1 MFTARQASR
10 AATPSPVIPS
20 GSTAVTSAVASTAT
34 ASDFTMASA
43 STADS
48 GAGAAALVGAG
59 VGASAGVGAGGASG
73 GRGGA
78 GVGASGGV
86 GAGAASGVRHGAGVH
101 IMALATTRG
110 DGPATM
116 IIPATASLTATVEIT
131 LAQITD
137 RWTIIPAIT
146 MPVPSRQAIHLM
158 YPYLRPMIILLPAT
172 YRLLVP
178 PSCSI

>member
-59 VGASAGVGAGGASG
+59 VGASAGVGAG
-73 GRGGA
+73 
-78 GVGASGGV
+78 
-86 GAGAASGVRHGAGVH
+86 AASGVRHGAGVD

-146 MPVPSRQAIHLM
+146 MPVPSRQAIPLM